1 MNFYNIYLFPNFKN
15 IIQKPV
21 LFLSSNGLWIIEIEG
36 CGCERRSADLVNI
49 LQKGSFFIAKKTIF
63 WVQTR
68 KVPNDS
74 EMRKFSP
81 LVWLSIPK
89 LVQRRKRKDSTQIL
103 VLSTRQHAQ
112 RSILNILYIP
122 ALPTVFRQACL
133 AHRERRYGEAYPL
146 LFFPPFQTLSKTRP
160 FSPPPLPKRRPSIPA
175 FLS

>member
-36 CGCERRSADLVNI
+36 CGCERRSAYLVNI

-74 EMRKFSP
+74 EMRESSHACLIKHSKAGTETKAQGQHTNTRAQHKTTRAEVHSQYPLYPRLTYSFQTGLPSP
-81 LVWLSIPK
+81 PREALW
-89 LVQRRKRKDSTQIL
+89 RG
-103 VLSTRQHAQ
+103 LST
-112 RSILNILYIP
+112 
-122 ALPTVFRQACL
+122 
-133 AHRERRYGEAYPL
+133 PL
-146 LFFPPFQTLSKTRP
+146 LPSFPNPF
-160 FSPPPLPKRRPSIPA
+160 
-175 FLS
+175 